1 MSMPKSALVKKG
13 GGGGGSASTSVSYD
27 YSAQDE
33 ARAAKAKAKQIEG
46 SVHQAAYDGKIG
58 DVMSSAHAIRGLQN
72 QAKEAASV
80 GPRVKSVS
88 ARATAPTKSTTSMQY
103 DNRPIPEGK

>member
-1 MSMPKSALVKKG
+1 MEPKSALIKKG
-13 GGGGGSASTSVSYD
+13 GGGGGSSSHSVTYD

-33 ARAAKAKAKQIEG
+33 ARAAKAKAKQVEG
-46 SVHQAAYDGKIG
+46 GVHQAAYDGKIG

-80 GPRVKSVS
+80 GPRVASVRS
-88 ARATAPTKSTTSMQY
+88 STSAPTKGTTTAQY

>member
-1 MSMPKSALVKKG
+1 MSFPKSAAFKKG

-33 ARAAKAKAKQIEG
+33 GRAAKAKAKQVEG
-46 SVHQAAYDGKIG
+46 GVHQAAYEGKIG

-72 QAKEAASV
+72 QAKEASAV

-88 ARATAPTKSTTSMQY
+88 TRASAPTGATTSMQY
-103 DNRPIPEGK
+103 DNRELKK